1 MFNASRLAKSFSA
14 ASTETVLTINL
25 GLTNLDTAKLITGYF
40 MRYLF
45 LLVIFCMP
53 TWVAANLLDADTRYS
68 CQTDTTFGWKDDAS
82 FSSPQLWV
90 SGNSYIVEPA
100 PQDIPQ
106 KGLGGDLKN
115 VSVTH
120 TLQLLDANSLFYCEK
135 GGTIVK
141 CYEKSGTTLNVI
153 HRFTIVNNKKEAS
166 LLFFMN
172 NADFVSTFRAFGNSK
187 NTGIAFEG
195 GNCKAF

>member
-1 MFNASRLAKSFSA
+1 MLTNKRHA
-14 ASTETVLTINL
+14 ASTETVLTITF
-25 GLTNLDTAKLITGYF
+25 GLNILDTAKLVTGNS

-45 LLVIFCMP
+45 LFVTFCMP
-53 TWVAANLLDADTRYS
+53 TWVAANLLDAGTRYS
-68 CQTDTTFGWKDDAS
+68 CQTNTTFGWKDVAS
-82 FSSPQLWV
+82 FSKPQLWV
-90 SGNSYIVEPA
+90 SGNKYIVEPA
-100 PQDIPQ
+100 PQEIPQ
-106 KGLGGDLKN
+106 KGFGGELKN
-115 VSVTH
+115 VAVTH
-120 TLQLLDANSLFYCEK
+120 TMQLLDDNSLFYRAK

-141 CYEKSGTTLNVI
+141 CYEKSGTTLNVV

-195 GNCKAF
+195 GSCEAS

>member
-1 MFNASRLAKSFSA
+1 MLANKRHA
-14 ASTETVLTINL
+14 ASTETVLTITF
-25 GLTNLDTAKLITGYF
+25 GLNILDTAKSITGSL

-82 FSSPQLWV
+82 FSNPQLWV
-90 SGNSYIVEPA
+90 SGNKYVVEPA
-100 PQDIPQ
+100 PQEIPQ
-106 KGLGGDLKN
+106 KGFGGALKN
-115 VSVTH
+115 VVVTH
-120 TLQLLDANSLFYCEK
+120 TLQLLDDNSLSYCAK

-141 CYEKSGTTLNVI
+141 CFEKSGTTLNVI

-195 GNCKAF
+195 GTCKAF

>member
-1 MFNASRLAKSFSA
+1 MLTNKRHA
-14 ASTETVLTINL
+14 ASTETVLTITF
-25 GLTNLDTAKLITGYF
+25 GLNILDTAKPITGSL
-40 MRYLF
+40 MKYLF

-53 TWVAANLLDADTRYS
+53 TWVAAKLLDADTRYS

-82 FSSPQLWV
+82 LSSPQLWV
-90 SGNSYIVEPA
+90 SGNRYIVEPA
-100 PQDIPQ
+100 PQEIPQ
-106 KGLGGDLKN
+106 KGFGGDLKN

-120 TLQLLDANSLFYCEK
+120 TLQLLEDNSLFYCAN

-141 CYEKSGTTLNVI
+141 CFEKSGTTLNVI

>member
-1 MFNASRLAKSFSA
+1 
-14 ASTETVLTINL
+14 
-25 GLTNLDTAKLITGYF
+25 

-68 CQTDTTFGWKDDAS
+68 CQTDKTFGWRDDAS

-90 SGNSYIVEPA
+90 SGNRYIVEPA
-100 PQDIPQ
+100 PQEIPQ
-106 KGLGGDLKN
+106 KGFGGDLKN

-120 TLQLLDANSLFYCEK
+120 TLQLLEDNSLFYCAK

-141 CYEKSGTTLNVI
+141 CFEKSGTTLNVI
-153 HRFTIVNNKKEAS
+153 HRFTLVNNKKEAS

-187 NTGIAFEG
+187 NPGIAFEG
-195 GNCKAF
+195 GSCQVF

>member
-1 MFNASRLAKSFSA
+1 MLESLTGVAQVT
-14 ASTETVLTINL
+14 STETVLTITL
-25 GLTNLDTAKLITGYF
+25 GLNILDTAKLITGNS

-45 LLVIFCMP
+45 LFVTFCMP
-53 TWVAANLLDADTRYS
+53 TWVAANLLDTDTRYS

-82 FSSPQLWV
+82 FSNPQLWV
-90 SGNSYIVEPA
+90 SGNKYIVEPA
-100 PQDIPQ
+100 PQEIPQ
-106 KGLGGDLKN
+106 KGFGGDLKN

-120 TLQLLDANSLFYCEK
+120 TLQLLDDNSLFYCAK

-141 CYEKSGTTLNVI
+141 CFEKSGTTLNVL
-153 HRFTIVNNKKEAS
+153 HRFTIVNSKKEAS

-172 NADFVSTFRAFGNSK
+172 NADFVSTFRAFGNNK

-195 GNCKAF
+195 GRCEAF

>member
-1 MFNASRLAKSFSA
+1 MIIEFRLTGQRQGT
-14 ASTETVLTINL
+14 STETVLTINL
-25 GLTNLDTAKLITGYF
+25 GLTNLDSAKLTTGNF

-45 LLVIFCMP
+45 LLIIYCMP
-53 TWVAANLLDADTRYS
+53 TWVVANLLDTDTRYS
-68 CQTDTTFGWKDDAS
+68 CQTETTFGWEGDAS

-90 SGNSYIVEPA
+90 SGNKYIVEPA
-100 PQDIPQ
+100 PQEISQ
-106 KGLGGDLKN
+106 KGFGGDLKN

-120 TLQLLDANSLFYCEK
+120 TLQLLDDNSLFYCAK

-141 CYEKSGTTLNVI
+141 CFEKSGTTLNVI
-153 HRFTIVNNKKEAS
+153 HRFTLVNSKKEAS

-187 NTGIAFEG
+187 NTGVAFEG
-195 GNCKAF
+195 GSCKVF

>member
-1 MFNASRLAKSFSA
+1 MIIEFRLTGQRQGT
-14 ASTETVLTINL
+14 STETVLTINL
-25 GLTNLDTAKLITGYF
+25 GLTNLDSAKLTTGNF

-45 LLVIFCMP
+45 LLIIYCMP
-53 TWVAANLLDADTRYS
+53 TWVVANLLDTDTRYS
-68 CQTDTTFGWKDDAS
+68 CQTETTFGWEGEAS

-90 SGNSYIVEPA
+90 SGNQYIVEPA
-100 PQDIPQ
+100 PQEIPQ
-106 KGLGGDLKN
+106 KGFGGDLKN

-120 TLQLLDANSLFYCEK
+120 TLQLLDDNSLFYCAK

-141 CYEKSGTTLNVI
+141 CFEKSGTTLNVI
-153 HRFTIVNNKKEAS
+153 NRFTIVNNKNEAS

-195 GNCKAF
+195 GSCEAF

>member
-1 MFNASRLAKSFSA
+1 LVIEFRLTGQRQG

-25 GLTNLDTAKLITGYF
+25 GLTNLESAKLTTGNF

-45 LLVIFCMP
+45 LLIIYCMP
-53 TWVAANLLDADTRYS
+53 TWVVANLLYTDTRYS
-68 CQTDTTFGWKDDAS
+68 CQTETTFGWEGEAS

-90 SGNSYIVEPA
+90 SGNQYIVEPA
-100 PQDIPQ
+100 PQEIPQ
-106 KGLGGDLKN
+106 KGFGGDLKN
-115 VSVTH
+115 VPVTH
-120 TLQLLDANSLFYCEK
+120 TLQLLDDNSLFYCAK

-141 CYEKSGTTLNVI
+141 CFEKSGTTLNVV

-195 GNCKAF
+195 GTCKAF

>member
-1 MFNASRLAKSFSA
+1 
-14 ASTETVLTINL
+14 
-25 GLTNLDTAKLITGYF
+25 

-45 LLVIFCMP
+45 LLIIYCMP
-53 TWVAANLLDADTRYS
+53 TWVVANLLDTDTRYS
-68 CQTDTTFGWKDDAS
+68 CQTETTFGWEGEAS

-90 SGNSYIVEPA
+90 SGNQYIVEPA
-100 PQDIPQ
+100 PQEIPQ
-106 KGLGGDLKN
+106 KGFGGDLKN
-115 VSVTH
+115 VPVTH
-120 TLQLLDANSLFYCEK
+120 TLQLLDDNSLFYCAK

-141 CYEKSGTTLNVI
+141 CFEKSGTTLNVV

-195 GNCKAF
+195 GTCKAF

>member
-1 MFNASRLAKSFSA
+1 M
-14 ASTETVLTINL
+14 TGNL
-25 GLTNLDTAKLITGYF
+25 

-53 TWVAANLLDADTRYS
+53 TSVAANLLDAGKRYS

-82 FSSPQLWV
+82 FSNPQLWV
-90 SGNSYIVEPA
+90 SGNKYIVDPA
-100 PQDIPQ
+100 PQVIPQ
-106 KGLGGDLKN
+106 KGFGGELKN
-115 VSVTH
+115 VAVTH
-120 TLQLLDANSLFYCEK
+120 TMQLLDDNSVFYCAK

-141 CYEKSGTTLNVI
+141 CYEKSGTTLNVF

-187 NTGIAFEG
+187 NMGIAFEG
-195 GNCKAF
+195 GSCKAF

>member
-1 MFNASRLAKSFSA
+1 
-14 ASTETVLTINL
+14 
-25 GLTNLDTAKLITGYF
+25 

-53 TWVAANLLDADTRYS
+53 TWVAAKLLDADTRYS

-90 SGNSYIVEPA
+90 SGNRYIVEPA
-100 PQDIPQ
+100 PQEIPQ
-106 KGLGGDLKN
+106 KGFGGDLKN

-120 TLQLLDANSLFYCEK
+120 TLQLLEDNSLFYCAK

-141 CYEKSGTTLNVI
+141 CFEKSGTTLNVI
-153 HRFTIVNNKKEAS
+153 HRFTLVNNKKEAS

-187 NTGIAFEG
+187 NPGIAFEG
-195 GNCKAF
+195 GSCQVF

>member
-1 MFNASRLAKSFSA
+1 MVIEFRLTRQRQGT
-14 ASTETVLTINL
+14 STETVLTINL

-53 TWVAANLLDADTRYS
+53 TWVVANLLDADTRYS
-68 CQTDTTFGWKDDAS
+68 CQTDTTFGWKADAS
-82 FSSPQLWV
+82 FSNPQLWV
-90 SGNSYIVEPA
+90 SGNKYIVEPA
-100 PQDIPQ
+100 PQEIPQ
-106 KGLGGDLKN
+106 KGFGGDLKN

-120 TLQLLDANSLFYCEK
+120 TLQLLEDNSLFYCAK

-141 CYEKSGTTLNVI
+141 CFEKSGTTLNVI
-153 HRFTIVNNKKEAS
+153 HRFTIVNSKKEAS

-195 GNCKAF
+195 GSCKAF

>member
-1 MFNASRLAKSFSA
+1 MFNASRLANAISA
-14 ASTETVLTINL
+14 TSTETVLTITL
-25 GLTNLDTAKLITGYF
+25 GLNTLATATLMTGNL

-53 TWVAANLLDADTRYS
+53 TWVAANLLDAGTRYS
-68 CQTDTTFGWKDDAS
+68 CQTETTFGWEGDAS

-90 SGNSYIVEPA
+90 SGNQYIIEPA
-100 PQDIPQ
+100 PQEIPQ
-106 KGLGGDLKN
+106 KGFGGDLKN

-120 TLQLLDANSLFYCEK
+120 TLQLLDDNSLFYCAK

-141 CYEKSGTTLNVI
+141 CFEKSGTTLNVL
-153 HRFTIVNNKKEAS
+153 HRFTIVNSKKEAS

-195 GNCKAF
+195 GSCKAF

>member
-1 MFNASRLAKSFSA
+1 MLNASRLTKAFNA
-14 ASTETVLTINL
+14 TSTETVLTITL
-25 GLTNLDTAKLITGYF
+25 GLNILDTAKLITGNS

-45 LLVIFCMP
+45 FLIIFFMP
-53 TWVAANLLDADTRYS
+53 TWVFANLLDTDTRYS
-68 CQTDTTFGWKDDAS
+68 CQTETTFGWKNDAS
-82 FSSPQLWV
+82 FSNPQLWV
-90 SGNSYIVEPA
+90 SGNKYIVDPA
-100 PQDIPQ
+100 PQEILQ
-106 KGLGGDLKN
+106 KGIGGDLKN

-120 TLQLLDANSLFYCEK
+120 TLQLLDDNTLFYCAK

-141 CYEKSGTTLNVI
+141 CYEKSGTTLNVV

-172 NADFVSTFRAFGNSK
+172 NADFVSTFRAFGNRK

-195 GNCKAF
+195 GSCEAS

>member
-1 MFNASRLAKSFSA
+1 M
-14 ASTETVLTINL
+14 TGNL
-25 GLTNLDTAKLITGYF
+25 

-45 LLVIFCMP
+45 LLVIFYMP
-53 TWVAANLLDADTRYS
+53 TWVAANLLDAGTRYS

-82 FSSPQLWV
+82 FSNPQLWV
-90 SGNSYIVEPA
+90 SGNKYIVDPA
-100 PQDIPQ
+100 PQVIPQ
-106 KGLGGDLKN
+106 KGFGGELKN
-115 VSVTH
+115 VAVTH
-120 TLQLLDANSLFYCEK
+120 TMQLLDDNSVFYCAK

-141 CYEKSGTTLNVI
+141 CYEKSGTTLNVV

-195 GNCKAF
+195 GSCEAS

>member
-1 MFNASRLAKSFSA
+1 MLTNKRHA
-14 ASTETVLTINL
+14 ASTETVLTITF
-25 GLTNLDTAKLITGYF
+25 GLNILDTAKPITGSL

-68 CQTDTTFGWKDDAS
+68 CQSDTTFGWKDDAS
-82 FSSPQLWV
+82 FSNPQLWV
-90 SGNSYIVEPA
+90 SGNKYVVEPA
-100 PQDIPQ
+100 PQEIPQ
-106 KGLGGDLKN
+106 KGFGGDLKN
-115 VSVTH
+115 VAVTH
-120 TLQLLDANSLFYCEK
+120 TLQLLDDNSLFYCAK

-141 CYEKSGTTLNVI
+141 CFEKSGTTLNVL
-153 HRFTIVNNKKEAS
+153 HRFTIVNSKKEAS

-195 GNCKAF
+195 GSCQIF

>member
-1 MFNASRLAKSFSA
+1 MVIEFRLTGQRQG

-25 GLTNLDTAKLITGYF
+25 GLTNLDSAKLTTGNF

-45 LLVIFCMP
+45 LLIIYCMP
-53 TWVAANLLDADTRYS
+53 TWVVANLLDTDTRYS
-68 CQTDTTFGWKDDAS
+68 CQTETTFGWEGEAS

-90 SGNSYIVEPA
+90 SGNQYIVEPA
-100 PQDIPQ
+100 PQEIPQ
-106 KGLGGDLKN
+106 KGFGGDLKN
-115 VSVTH
+115 VPVTH
-120 TLQLLDANSLFYCEK
+120 TLQLLDDNSLFYCAK

-141 CYEKSGTTLNVI
+141 CFEKSGTTLNVV

-195 GNCKAF
+195 GTCKAF

>member
-1 MFNASRLAKSFSA
+1 MSESK
-14 ASTETVLTINL
+14 
-25 GLTNLDTAKLITGYF
+25 
-40 MRYLF
+40 
-45 LLVIFCMP
+45 
-53 TWVAANLLDADTRYS
+53 
-68 CQTDTTFGWKDDAS
+68 
-82 FSSPQLWV
+82 
-90 SGNSYIVEPA
+90 YIVEPA
-100 PQDIPQ
+100 PQEIPQ
-106 KGLGGDLKN
+106 KGFGGDLKN

-120 TLQLLDANSLFYCEK
+120 TLQLLDDNGLFYCAK

-141 CYEKSGTTLNVI
+141 CYEKSGTTLNVV

-195 GNCKAF
+195 GTCKAF

>member
-1 MFNASRLAKSFSA
+1 
-14 ASTETVLTINL
+14 
-25 GLTNLDTAKLITGYF
+25 

-68 CQTDTTFGWKDDAS
+68 CQTDKTFGWKDDAS
-82 FSSPQLWV
+82 FSNPQLWA
-90 SGNSYIVEPA
+90 SGNQYIVEPA
-100 PQDIPQ
+100 PQEIPQ
-106 KGLGGDLKN
+106 KGFGGDLKN
-115 VSVTH
+115 VAVTH
-120 TLQLLDANSLFYCEK
+120 TLQLLDDNSLFYCAK
-135 GGTIVK
+135 GGAIVK
-141 CYEKSGTTLNVI
+141 CFEKSGTTLNVI
-153 HRFTIVNNKKEAS
+153 HRFTIVNSKKDAS

-195 GNCKAF
+195 GSCKAF

>member
-1 MFNASRLAKSFSA
+1 
-14 ASTETVLTINL
+14 
-25 GLTNLDTAKLITGYF
+25 

-53 TWVAANLLDADTRYS
+53 TWVAANLLDAATRYS

-195 GNCKAF
+195 GTCKAF

>member
-1 MFNASRLAKSFSA
+1 LVIEFRLTGQRQGT
-14 ASTETVLTINL
+14 STETVLTINL
-25 GLTNLDTAKLITGYF
+25 GLTNLDSAKRTTGNF

-45 LLVIFCMP
+45 LLIIYCMP
-53 TWVAANLLDADTRYS
+53 TWVVANLLDTDTRYS
-68 CQTDTTFGWKDDAS
+68 CQTETTFGWEGEAS

-90 SGNSYIVEPA
+90 SGNKYIIEPA
-100 PQDIPQ
+100 PQEIPQ
-106 KGLGGDLKN
+106 KGFGGDLKN

-120 TLQLLDANSLFYCEK
+120 TLQLLDDNSLFYCAK

-141 CYEKSGTTLNVI
+141 CFEKSGTTLNVI
-153 HRFTIVNNKKEAS
+153 NRFTIVNNKNEAS

-195 GNCKAF
+195 GSCEAF

>member
-1 MFNASRLAKSFSA
+1 MLTNKRHA
-14 ASTETVLTINL
+14 ASTETVLTITF
-25 GLTNLDTAKLITGYF
+25 GLNILDTAKPITGSL

-68 CQTDTTFGWKDDAS
+68 CQTETTFGWEGDAS

-90 SGNSYIVEPA
+90 SGNQYLIEPA
-100 PQDIPQ
+100 PQEIPQ
-106 KGLGGDLKN
+106 KGFGGDLKN

-120 TLQLLDANSLFYCEK
+120 TLQLLDDNSLFYCEK

-153 HRFTIVNNKKEAS
+153 HRFTIVNSKKDAS

-195 GNCKAF
+195 GSCQIF